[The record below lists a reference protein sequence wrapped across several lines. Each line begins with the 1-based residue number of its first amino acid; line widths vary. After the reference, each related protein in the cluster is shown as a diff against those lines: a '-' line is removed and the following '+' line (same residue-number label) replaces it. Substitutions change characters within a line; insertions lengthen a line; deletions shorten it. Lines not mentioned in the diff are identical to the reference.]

1 MEHEPFVEWEEDRA
15 TKYKAKIGLWMFI
28 GYFVIYAGFIII
40 NVFNPKLMGIDMGS
54 LNVAIVYGFGLIVLA
69 LVMALIY
76 NALCGWAEEKE
87 KKRKKALKHAN
98 K

>member
-1 MEHEPFVEWEEDRA
+1 MEHGPVVEWEEDNA

-28 GYFVIYAGFIII
+28 IYFVIYAGFIVI
-40 NVFNPKLMGIDMGS
+40 NVFNPRLMGTDVGS
-54 LNVAIVYGFGLIVLA
+54 LNIAIVYGFGLIVLA

-87 KKRKKALKHAN
+87 KKRKRDLKHLH